1 MSAKRTKT
9 HVFYY
14 WQIILA
20 PGYVIWKE
28 INGLNV
34 YMILELTR
42 YMLSGL
48 LYLMILIVFLFKKD
62 AIFSNY
68 QYIQTHFVEWSNKR
82 MINLYHKNRQML
94 KYAKR
99 VQLAAFFVYFSMAC
113 GPVIE
118 AFNDLG
124 KIPLGDRS
132 HFPLLW
138 PRVRTTRKVPSI

>member
-1 MSAKRTKT
+1 MSITHSKI
-9 HVFYY
+9 HVFFY

-20 PGYVIWKE
+20 PGYVIWNE
-28 INGLNV
+28 INELTV
-34 YMILELTR
+34 YIILELIR
-42 YMLSGL
+42 YILSGL
-48 LYLMILIVFLFKKD
+48 LYLMILIVFVFKKD

-68 QYIQTHFVEWSNKR
+68 QYIQTHFIEWSNKKR
-82 MINLYHKNRQML
+82 INLYQKNQQML

-99 VQLAAFFVYFSMAC
+99 VQFAAFFVYFSMVC
-113 GPVIE
+113 GPIIE

-138 PRVRTTRKVPSI
+138 PRVRTTRKVPSR